1 MTRYAILTDTFC
13 TGWVNCSTGED
24 GYPLTFAT
32 LQEAKEELED
42 HLSNSEGL
50 DLNPEDYKIVEITD
64 YDQGYLDGKQGA
76 VLVKPFGEQSAKDYE
91 DGYIQGVLQAMEHST
106 EVTE

>member
-1 MTRYAILTDTFC
+1 MARYAILTDTFIA
-13 TGWVNCSTGED
+13 GWANCSTDDD

-32 LQEAKEELED
+32 LQEAESELKD

-64 YDQGYLDGKQGA
+64 YDQGYHDGFAGS
-76 VLVKPFGEQSAKDYE
+76 G
-91 DGYIQGVLQAMEHST
+91 T
-106 EVTE
+106 C

>member
-42 HLSNSEGL
+42 HFSNSEGL
-50 DLNPEDYKIVEITD
+50 ELYPEDYKIVEITD
-64 YDQGYLDGKQGA
+64 YDQGYQDGLQGA
-76 VLVKPFGEQSAKDYE
+76 VLVKPFGAQAAKDYE
-91 DGYIQGVLQAMEHST
+91 QGYIQGVSQAQEEFTS
-106 EVTE
+106 

>member
-50 DLNPEDYKIVEITD
+50 DMNPEDYKIIEITD
-64 YDQGYLDGKQGA
+64 
-76 VLVKPFGEQSAKDYE
+76 
-91 DGYIQGVLQAMEHST
+91 
-106 EVTE
+106 